1 MLLFSLEQDRIAA
14 YLYHSQEGNMPG
26 KILYVM
32 WVWQH
37 TLILL
42 LYQRHFPKWHL
53 PLWQILNFANSKAA
67 TSQVCHSYSGR
78 PLECSRCSPLAS
90 PSQRA
95 QPPNPNRSA
104 WPSLQLLGKLKF
116 GKLSLGSRY
125 WKNV

>member
-1 MLLFSLEQDRIAA
+1 
-14 YLYHSQEGNMPG
+14 MPG

-42 LYQRHFPKWHL
+42 LYQRHL
-53 PLWQILNFANSKAA
+53 PLWQVLNCANSKAA

-78 PLECSRCSPLAS
+78 PLECSRCS
-90 PSQRA
+90 QRA

-104 WPSLQLLGKLKF
+104 WPSLQLLGKLNF
-116 GKLSLGSRY
+116 GKLSLGSRH